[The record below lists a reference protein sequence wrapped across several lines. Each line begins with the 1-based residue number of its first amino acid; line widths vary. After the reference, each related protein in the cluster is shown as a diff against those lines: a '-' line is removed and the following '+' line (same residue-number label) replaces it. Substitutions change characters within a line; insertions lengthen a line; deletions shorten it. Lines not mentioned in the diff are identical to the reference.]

1 MVSFFSILLFF
12 LEKKNEFGASLES
25 LQTLSKL
32 SLNLLQTHVFFAMS
46 QPKKLLVQEALQS
59 SASSA
64 CSTVYELL
72 ETSPP
77 RVTPEKQ
84 EFRL

>member
-1 MVSFFSILLFF
+1 MF
-12 LEKKNEFGASLES
+12 
-25 LQTLSKL
+25 
-32 SLNLLQTHVFFAMS
+32 FFALS

-72 ETSPP
+72 EISPP

-84 EFRL
+84 EFGL

>member
-1 MVSFFSILLFF
+1 MF
-12 LEKKNEFGASLES
+12 
-25 LQTLSKL
+25 
-32 SLNLLQTHVFFAMS
+32 FFAMS

-64 CSTVYELL
+64 CSAA
-72 ETSPP
+72 SPP

-84 EFRL
+84 EFGIWVGKGLIDHRPLVTHEW